1 LPAEQETL
9 FWREIQE
16 YEEERTMPYVT
27 SVERIG
33 LARGLA
39 RGREEGREEGARETL
54 RRFVEARFGAVP
66 PALEQRIAAAN
77 RATLDQLVERVAVV
91 PTIDDL

>member
-1 LPAEQETL
+1 VEQETL

-27 SVERIG
+27 SVERM
-33 LARGLA
+33 GLA

-54 RRFVEARFGAVP
+54 RRFVEARFGVVP
-66 PALEQRIAAAN
+66 PALEQRIAAAD
-77 RATLDQLVERVAVV
+77 RATLDQMVERAAVV
-91 PTIDDL
+91 QTVNDL